1 MNPDNRQMLLRDP
14 DTEPTDTALENVMG
28 ANLYAQYHQLIELIT
43 TEFGMQYEWRYYND
57 GKAWLFKS
65 TFRKKTVFWLSA
77 WEGSLKI
84 SFYFSPKAADG
95 MMKLTVSDAIKN
107 DFAANAGKRK
117 FIPLTIE
124 TVHEQPLENLREMI
138 RFKISQK

>member
-1 MNPDNRQMLLRDP
+1 MSPDNRQMLLRDP
-14 DTEPTDTALENVMG
+14 STEPTDTALESILG
-28 ANLYAQYHQLIELIT
+28 ANLYAHYFQLIRLIT
-43 TEFGMQYEWRYYND
+43 TEFGMQYEWKYYND

-95 MMKLTVSDAIKN
+95 MMKLAVSDEIKN
-107 DFAANAGKRK
+107 DFAANTGNRK

-124 TVHEQPLENLREMI
+124 TAHQQPMENLREII